1 MKEAIK
7 VGFCVA
13 YDWYLLEYALPLI
26 YADATVIGLSIDQDR
41 ISWSGNAY
49 PFDEAGFKT
58 LITRLDPEKK
68 IRVFEENYHLPDL
81 TPMQNEVRQRNLMAK
96 HLGEGGWY
104 VQLDCDEYFLDF
116 PGFVRYLRSLSS
128 QRTRRANICC
138 PWIILYK
145 QTNEGFLYVD
155 PMEAVRTE
163 FMQIATREPG
173 YESGRS
179 NGNSNLYVNYSILHQ
194 SWARSRAEIQEKI
207 SNWGHSDHFDK
218 EKYFSFW
225 DKLNASNF
233 NEARDIHPI
242 KPREWPRLKYVKGK
256 SISELLKNFPHNT
269 VPAYSRL
276 NLFFKNSRFFS
287 KVRSLYK

>member
-1 MKEAIK
+1 MMEAIK

-41 ISWSGNAY
+41 ISWSGNSY
-49 PFDEAGFKT
+49 PFDEAGFKA
-58 LITRLDPEKK
+58 LITKLDPEKK

-96 HLGEGGWY
+96 HLGEGGWF
-104 VQLDCDEYFLDF
+104 VQLDCDEYFLNF
-116 PGFVRYLRSLSS
+116 SGFVRYLRSLPF
-128 QRTRRANICC
+128 QLTRRANICC

-145 QTNEGFLYVD
+145 QTDEGFLYVD
-155 PMEAVRTE
+155 PLEAARTE

-173 YESGRS
+173 YEYGRR
-179 NGNSNLYVNYSILHQ
+179 NGNFNLYVNFSILHQ

-207 SNWGHSDHFDK
+207 NNWGHSDHFDK

-242 KPREWPRLKYVKGK
+242 KPREWPRLKYVKGR
-256 SISELLKNFPHNT
+256 SIPELLKNFPLAAM
-269 VPAYSRL
+269 PAYSRSK
-276 NLFFKNSRFFS
+276 LFFKNSRFFS
-287 KVRSLYK
+287 KVRSLFK